1 MSYSSG
7 IALQG
12 ATTVLHDMLDT
23 NHKILVARELS
34 RVMVGMRWLLGRPST
49 LLARRRGAWWSL
61 DLREG
66 IDLSIYLLG
75 GFEVRTLAQ
84 YARLLRP
91 GDIVLDIGANIGA
104 HTIPLAM
111 LVGATG
117 RVISFE
123 PTAWAFRKQL
133 ANIALNPE
141 IAARINPHQML
152 LVGSSESA
160 LPEAI
165 CSSWPMERAADLDQ
179 QHGGRRM
186 STSGAICMKLD
197 DLLER
202 EGIQRINLVK
212 LDVDGNELDV
222 LRGAS
227 RMLHVLR
234 PPIILE
240 LAPFV
245 HKHEPT
251 RFDDLIGM
259 LKSAS
264 YRLEEM
270 TTHRSLPMDPCAL
283 RSRIPQGGGINA
295 LALAT

>member
-7 IALQG
+7 SALRD
-12 ATTVLHDMLDT
+12 ATPLTHDVLDT
-23 NHKILVARELS
+23 NHKILVARVLS
-34 RVMVGMRWLLGRPST
+34 RVVVGMRWLLGRSST
-49 LLARRRGAWWSL
+49 LRARRRGAWWSL

-84 YARLLRP
+84 YTRLLQP

-123 PTAWAFRKQL
+123 PTAWAFGKQL
-133 ANIALNPE
+133 ANIALNPG
-141 IAARINPHQML
+141 IAARISAHQML
-152 LVGSSESA
+152 LVGSPESA

-165 CSSWPMERAADLDQ
+165 CSSWPMERATDLDE

-186 STSGAICMKLD
+186 STAGAICMTLD

-234 PPIILE
+234 PPIMLE

-251 RFDDLIGM
+251 RFDDLIGV
-259 LKSAS
+259 LKSAN
-264 YRLEEM
+264 YRLEEV
-270 TTHRSLPMDPCAL
+270 TTRRSLPMDPGAL
-283 RSRIPQGGGINA
+283 RSRIPRGGGINA